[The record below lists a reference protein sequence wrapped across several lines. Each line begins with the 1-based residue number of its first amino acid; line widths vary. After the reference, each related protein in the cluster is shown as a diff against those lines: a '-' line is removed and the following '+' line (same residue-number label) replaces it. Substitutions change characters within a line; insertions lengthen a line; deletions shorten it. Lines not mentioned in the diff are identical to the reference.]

1 MLKRI
6 TRKLAILAVLAG
18 MLSGLA
24 PSMLAVRT
32 AHADEASQSGASTAL
47 DRSSAPAPKRSEA
60 AKPEPLTSADVQVRS
75 AVVPS
80 DALASGTAGTCLFYI
95 TSDMRLTVTPADG
108 TSGTLPTGVNASD
121 WPWYR
126 YAAYIRS
133 VSFDPG
139 VKTSSTLKNAFSSA
153 STTDPEYSQLK
164 SIDLANLDMA
174 DLRSVYTA
182 FANDTRLGS
191 VSFKGALNADGITDW
206 TSVFFQSGIESI
218 DLTDVGDAA
227 TTVHGLFQGCRSLK
241 TAVIPWAMAHVA
253 NAGGMFDGCAGL
265 TSLDTSVWRFGSM
278 TNAGRMF
285 RNCSNLAVLDVS
297 GWSMGRVWFAN
308 GMFCKCARLT
318 VLDVSEWDVHALQQA
333 ANMFQGCSELAVL
346 DVSAWNTASLV
357 YASATFQNCAKL
369 TTLDVADW
377 RMGKVRTISN
387 MFGGCTGLTRLD
399 VSKWKTGGIRDMQ
412 GTFTSCTGLTVLDV
426 SKWDV
431 SNATNMYAM
440 FQNCT
445 GLTELDVAAWDVSN
459 VATFGYMFFWCPK
472 LAGLDVSKWDT
483 SNATG
488 MYEMFHYDAKLTVLD
503 VSKWK
508 TGKVRSF
515 SNMFS
520 GCSGLTGL
528 DVADWDTSNATG
540 INAMFYGCTG
550 LTRLDVS
557 KWKTGGIRDMQ
568 GTFAYCTNLAMLDL
582 SSWDT
587 SNTIHLNQMF
597 DNCRNLTDVGDL
609 SAWDTSNVTGMTW
622 MFSNDRRLSR
632 LDVSKWNMRN
642 VLNMTGMFADCVGL
656 STLDLSGWNTD
667 SLTTTPSMFRNL
679 TVTRIYVGDN
689 WTVDN
694 VTGSDLMFTGCTRLV
709 GDDGKG
715 LAYDASKLTAAYARA
730 DGGYMTFKGERTVY
744 HKVTFAALDG
754 KTITTM
760 RVKDGGM
767 ATAPSLADTTWL
779 ADPNMDFNTDGWGGA
794 ITAQGKRQTGR
805 DDYSTSAKRH
815 VDANST
821 IRVDADA
828 DYRNAVAGGALG
840 YHLKRDLDGQSD
852 WSGYGCAKG
861 TVCTDVVWYSTI
873 GYSGTVQ
880 GFTQISAWSD
890 FGAAVVH
897 HLQLTQVDP
906 VTHNGIAR
914 DGYVFTGWD
923 KDVTKPITGD
933 TVYTARYRPAVYRIR
948 FDGNGSTSGAMSDQL
963 FTYGTPQALTAA
975 TFQRDGYSLTGW
987 NTRPDGTGKSFTD
1000 KQTVA
1005 DLLTHEN
1012 AVGTLYA
1019 QWTPTPPVITVV
1031 FHSNDGG
1038 TDETVKRV
1046 WASNNLDMKAIG
1058 LPDGWTKKGFA
1069 FHGWNLAA
1077 DGSGVEYK
1085 TGESLYGRMTTA
1097 TVDLYADWAG
1107 LQSTLPQA
1115 GGILHAAPV
1124 AGLSIMMLG
1133 VPLLILARRH
1143 RHGHANPPV

>member
-1 MLKRI
+1 M
-6 TRKLAILAVLAG
+6 
-18 MLSGLA
+18 
-24 PSMLAVRT
+24 
-32 AHADEASQSGASTAL
+32 
-47 DRSSAPAPKRSEA
+47 SAW
-60 AKPEPLTSADVQVRS
+60 DVS
-75 AVVPS
+75 
-80 DALASGTAGTCLFYI
+80 
-95 TSDMRLTVTPADG
+95 
-108 TSGTLPTGVNASD
+108 
-121 WPWYR
+121 
-126 YAAYIRS
+126 
-133 VSFDPG
+133 
-139 VKTSSTLKNAFSSA
+139 
-153 STTDPEYSQLK
+153 
-164 SIDLANLDMA
+164 
-174 DLRSVYTA
+174 
-182 FANDTRLGS
+182 
-191 VSFKGALNADGITDW
+191 
-206 TSVFFQSGIESI
+206 
-218 DLTDVGDAA
+218 
-227 TTVHGLFQGCRSLK
+227 
-241 TAVIPWAMAHVA
+241 HVA
-253 NAGGMFDGCAGL
+253 TFESTFNGCSNL
-265 TSLDTSVWRFGSM
+265 TSLDTSAWNTANVMDTGY
-278 TNAGRMF
+278 MF
-285 RNCSNLAVLDVS
+285 RNCSSLAVLDVS

-308 GMFCKCARLT
+308 EMFNKCTKLT
-318 VLDVSEWDVHALQQA
+318 VLDVSKWDVHALQQA

-357 YASATFQNCAKL
+357 YATATFQNCAKL
-369 TTLDVADW
+369 TTLDVAGW
-377 RMGKVRTISN
+377 RMGKVRTIRH
-387 MFGGCTGLTRLD
+387 MFNGCRGLTSLD
-399 VSKWKTGGIRDMQ
+399 VSEWDVSNVTDMQ
-412 GTFTSCTGLTVLDV
+412 CTFTSCTGLTELNVAA
-426 SKWDV
+426 WDV
-431 SNATNMYAM
+431 SNTTNMYAM

-445 GLTELDVAAWDVSN
+445 GLTELDVANWDTSHV
-459 VATFGYMFFWCPK
+459 TLFGYMFLWCPN
-472 LAGLDVSKWDT
+472 LARLDVSKWDT
-483 SNATG
+483 SNATD
-488 MYEMFHYDAKLTVLD
+488 MFEMFHYDAKLTVLD

-520 GCSGLTGL
+520 GCNGLTRL
-528 DVADWDTSNATG
+528 DVADWDMSDATD
-540 INAMFYGCTG
+540 IDAMFYGCTG

-557 KWKTGGIRDMQ
+557 KWKTGGIGNMSN
-568 GTFAYCTNLAMLDL
+568 TFAYCTNLAMLDL

-587 SNTIHLNQMF
+587 SNATNLSLMF
-597 DNCRNLTDVGDL
+597 NNCRNLTDVGDL

-632 LDVSKWNMRN
+632 LDVSKWNVRN
-642 VLNMTGMFADCVGL
+642 VLDMTGMFADCVGP
-656 STLDLSGWNTD
+656 STLDLSGWSTD
-667 SLTTTPSMFRNL
+667 SLTTTSSMFRNL

-730 DGGYMTFKGERTVY
+730 DGGYMTFKGERTVC
-744 HKVTFAALDG
+744 HRVTFAAPDG
-754 KTITTM
+754 KTIATI
-760 RVKDGGM
+760 RVRDGGM

-779 ADPNMDFNTDGWGGA
+779 ADPDMDFNTDGWGGV

-805 DDYSTSAKRH
+805 DDYSASATRH
-815 VDANST
+815 VDANTT
-821 IRVDADA
+821 IRVDVDA

-840 YHLKRDLDGQSD
+840 YHLKRDMDGQSS
-852 WSGYGCAKG
+852 WPGYGCAKG

-873 GYSGTVQ
+873 GYSGTVRA
-880 GFTQISAWSD
+880 FTQINAGSD
-890 FGAAVVH
+890 FGAAVVR

-914 DGYVFTGWD
+914 DGYVFIGWD

-933 TVYTARYRPAVYRIR
+933 TVYTARYRPVTYRIR
-948 FDGNGSTSGAMSDQL
+948 FDGNGSTSGAMADQS

-1038 TDETVKRV
+1038 ADETVKRV

-1058 LPDGWTKKGFA
+1058 LPDGWTRKGFV

-1085 TGESLYGRMTTA
+1085 AGESLYGRMTTA

-1115 GGILHAAPV
+1115 GGMAKASAYG
-1124 AGLSIMMLG
+1124 AGLALMVLSAG
-1133 VPLLILARRH
+1133 VWLASVRR
-1143 RHGHANPPV
+1143 RRMA

>member
-1 MLKRI
+1 MLRRI

-32 AHADEASQSGASTAL
+32 AHADEASRSGASTAL

-60 AKPEPLTSADVQVRS
+60 AEPEPLTSSDLQVRS

-412 GTFTSCTGLTVLDV
+412 GTF
-426 SKWDV
+426 
-431 SNATNMYAM
+431 
-440 FQNCT
+440 
-445 GLTELDVAAWDVSN
+445 
-459 VATFGYMFFWCPK
+459 
-472 LAGLDVSKWDT
+472 
-483 SNATG
+483 
-488 MYEMFHYDAKLTVLD
+488 
-503 VSKWK
+503 
-508 TGKVRSF
+508 
-515 SNMFS
+515 
-520 GCSGLTGL
+520 
-528 DVADWDTSNATG
+528 
-540 INAMFYGCTG
+540 
-550 LTRLDVS
+550 
-557 KWKTGGIRDMQ
+557 
-568 GTFAYCTNLAMLDL
+568 AYCTNLAMLDL

-632 LDVSKWNMRN
+632 LDVSKWNVRN

-987 NTRPDGTGKSFTD
+987 NTRPDGKGKSFTD

-1038 TDETVKRV
+1038 TDETVKRA

-1085 TGESLYGRMTTA
+1085 AGESLYGRITTA

-1107 LQSTLPQA
+1107 LSSTLPQA
-1115 GGILHAAPV
+1115 GGSTKAPAYG
-1124 AGLSIMMLG
+1124 AGLALMVLG
-1133 VPLLILARRH
+1133 AGAWLSAGRR
-1143 RHGHANPPV
+1143 RRMA

>member
-47 DRSSAPAPKRSEA
+47 DRSSAPAPKRSEVA
-60 AKPEPLTSADVQVRS
+60 EPEPLTAADLQVRS

-80 DALASGTAGTCLFYI
+80 DALASGTAGTCLFYV
-95 TSDMRLTVTPADG
+95 TPDMRLTVTPADG
-108 TSGTLPTGVNASD
+108 TSGTLPTGANASD

-139 VKTSSTLKNAFSSA
+139 VKTSSTLSHAFASA
-153 STTDPEYSQLK
+153 NTTDPEYSQLE
-164 SIDLANLDMA
+164 SVDLANLDMA
-174 DLRSVYTA
+174 DLESMDSA

-191 VSFKGALNADGITDW
+191 VSFKGVLNADGITGW
-206 TSVFFQSGIESI
+206 ANTFSRSGIESI
-218 DLTDVGDAA
+218 DLSDVGDAA
-227 TTVHGLFQGCRSLK
+227 TAVNGMFSNCADLK

-253 NAGGMFDGCAGL
+253 NADGMFDGCAGL
-265 TSLDTSVWRFGSM
+265 ASLDTSSWN
-278 TNAGRMF
+278 TANAMYTGYMF

-297 GWSMGRVWFAN
+297 AWSMGRVWFAN
-308 GMFCKCARLT
+308 GMFYKCARLT

-333 ANMFQGCSELAVL
+333 VNMFQGCSELSKL
-346 DVSAWNTASLV
+346 DISAWNTASLV

-387 MFGGCTGLTRLD
+387 MFG
-399 VSKWKTGGIRDMQ
+399 
-412 GTFTSCTGLTVLDV
+412 
-426 SKWDV
+426 
-431 SNATNMYAM
+431 
-440 FQNCT
+440 
-445 GLTELDVAAWDVSN
+445 
-459 VATFGYMFFWCPK
+459 
-472 LAGLDVSKWDT
+472 
-483 SNATG
+483 
-488 MYEMFHYDAKLTVLD
+488 
-503 VSKWK
+503 
-508 TGKVRSF
+508 
-515 SNMFS
+515 
-520 GCSGLTGL
+520 
-528 DVADWDTSNATG
+528 
-540 INAMFYGCTG
+540 GCTG

-632 LDVSKWNMRN
+632 LDVSKWNVRN

-779 ADPNMDFNTDGWGGA
+779 ADPDMDFNTDGWGGA

-1019 QWTPTPPVITVV
+1019 QWAPTPPVITVV

-1058 LPDGWTKKGFA
+1058 LPDGWTKKGFV

-1133 VPLLILARRH
+1133 VPLLIPARRH

>member
-285 RNCSNLAVLDVS
+285 RNCSNLAALDVSGWDVSHVATFESTFDGCSGLTSLDTSSWNTANAMHTGYMFRNCSNLAVLDVS

-377 RMGKVRTISN
+377 RMGKVRIISN
-387 MFGGCTGLTRLD
+387 MFG
-399 VSKWKTGGIRDMQ
+399 
-412 GTFTSCTGLTVLDV
+412 
-426 SKWDV
+426 
-431 SNATNMYAM
+431 
-440 FQNCT
+440 
-445 GLTELDVAAWDVSN
+445 
-459 VATFGYMFFWCPK
+459 
-472 LAGLDVSKWDT
+472 
-483 SNATG
+483 
-488 MYEMFHYDAKLTVLD
+488 
-503 VSKWK
+503 
-508 TGKVRSF
+508 
-515 SNMFS
+515 
-520 GCSGLTGL
+520 
-528 DVADWDTSNATG
+528 
-540 INAMFYGCTG
+540 GCTG

-632 LDVSKWNMRN
+632 LDVSKWNVRN

-656 STLDLSGWNTD
+656 STLDLSGWNTG

-779 ADPNMDFNTDGWGGA
+779 ADPDMDFNTDGWGGA

-805 DDYSTSAKRH
+805 DDYSASAKRH

-840 YHLKRDLDGQSD
+840 YHLKRDLDGQGD

-948 FDGNGSTSGAMSDQL
+948 FDGNGSTSGAMADQL

-1038 TDETVKRV
+1038 ADETVKRV

-1058 LPDGWTKKGFA
+1058 LPDGWTKKGFV

-1115 GGILHAAPV
+1115 GGILHAAPL

-1133 VPLLILARRH
+1133 VPLLILARRY

>member
-377 RMGKVRTISN
+377 RMGKVRIISN

-412 GTFTSCTGLTVLDV
+412 GTFAYCTGLTVLDV

-431 SNATNMYAM
+431 SNATNMCAM

-632 LDVSKWNMRN
+632 LDVSKWNVRN

-656 STLDLSGWNTD
+656 STLDLSGWNTG

-779 ADPNMDFNTDGWGGA
+779 ADPDMDFNTDGWGGA

-805 DDYSTSAKRH
+805 DDYSASAKRH

-840 YHLKRDLDGQSD
+840 YHLKRDLDGQGD

-880 GFTQISAWSD
+880 GFTQINAWSD

-897 HLQLTQVDP
+897 HMQLTQVDP

-914 DGYVFTGWD
+914 DGYVFIGWD

-933 TVYTARYRPAVYRIR
+933 TVFTAQYRPAVYRIR
-948 FDGNGSTSGAMSDQL
+948 FDGNGSTSGAMADQS

-987 NTRPDGTGKSFTD
+987 NTRPDGTGRSFAD
-1000 KQTVA
+1000 KQIVGN
-1005 DLLTHEN
+1005 LLTHEN

-1085 TGESLYGRMTTA
+1085 AGESLYGRMTTA

-1115 GGILHAAPV
+1115 GGSTKAPAYG
-1124 AGLSIMMLG
+1124 AGLALMVLG
-1133 VPLLILARRH
+1133 AGAWLSASRR
-1143 RHGHANPPV
+1143 RRMA

>member
-6 TRKLAILAVLAG
+6 TRKLAILAVLVG
-18 MLSGLA
+18 LLSGLA

-32 AHADEASQSGASTAL
+32 AHADEASQQETSTAL

-60 AKPEPLTSADVQVRS
+60 AKPEPLTSSDLQIRS

-80 DALASGTAGTCLFYI
+80 DALASGTAGTCLFYV
-95 TSDMRLTVTPADG
+95 TSGMRLTVTPADG
-108 TSGTLPTGVNASD
+108 TSGTLPTGANASD

-139 VKTSSTLKNAFSSA
+139 VKTSSTLSHAFASA
-153 STTDPEYSQLK
+153 NTTDPEYSQLE
-164 SIDLANLDMA
+164 SVDLANLDMA
-174 DLRSVYTA
+174 DLGSMDSA

-191 VSFKGALNADGITDW
+191 VSFKGVLNADGITGW
-206 TSVFFQSGIESI
+206 ANTFSRSGIESI
-218 DLTDVGDAA
+218 DLSDVGDAA
-227 TTVHGLFQGCRSLK
+227 TAVNGMFSNCADLK

-253 NAGGMFDGCAGL
+253 NADGMFDGCAGL
-265 TSLDTSVWRFGSM
+265 ASLDTSAWRFGSM
-278 TNAGRMF
+278 TNASRMFRNCSNLAALDVSGWDVSHVATFESTFDGCSGLTSLDTSSWNTANAMHTGYMF

-308 GMFCKCARLT
+308 GMFYKCARLT

-333 ANMFQGCSELAVL
+333 DNMFQGCSELAVL

-357 YASATFQNCAKL
+357 YASATFQDCAKL

-377 RMGKVRTISN
+377 RMGKVRTIRN
-387 MFGGCTGLTRLD
+387 MFGGCMGLTRLD
-399 VSKWKTGGIRDMQ
+399 VSKWKTGGIRYMPSV
-412 GTFTSCTGLTVLDV
+412 FAYCANLAKLDL
-426 SKWDV
+426 S
-431 SNATNMYAM
+431 A
-440 FQNCT
+440 
-445 GLTELDVAAWDVSN
+445 
-459 VATFGYMFFWCPK
+459 
-472 LAGLDVSKWDT
+472 WDT
-483 SNATG
+483 SNAT
-488 MYEMFHYDAKLTVLD
+488 
-503 VSKWK
+503 
-508 TGKVRSF
+508 
-515 SNMFS
+515 
-520 GCSGLTGL
+520 
-528 DVADWDTSNATG
+528 
-540 INAMFYGCTG
+540 
-550 LTRLDVS
+550 
-557 KWKTGGIRDMQ
+557 
-568 GTFAYCTNLAMLDL
+568 NLA
-582 SSWDT
+582 S
-587 SNTIHLNQMF
+587 MF
-597 DNCRNLTDVGDL
+597 NNCRNLTDVGDL

-632 LDVSKWNMRN
+632 LDVSKWNVRN
-642 VLNMTGMFADCVGL
+642 VLDMTGMFADCVGL
-656 STLDLSGWNTD
+656 ATLDLSGWNTA

-779 ADPNMDFNTDGWGGA
+779 ADPDMDFNTDGWGGA

-805 DDYSTSAKRH
+805 DDYSASATRH

-840 YHLKRDLDGQSD
+840 YHLKRDLDGQSG
-852 WSGYGCAKG
+852 WPGYGCAKG

-880 GFTQISAWSD
+880 GFTQINAWSD

-933 TVYTARYRPAVYRIR
+933 TVFTAQYRPAVYRIR
-948 FDGNGSTSGAMSDQL
+948 FDGNGSTSGAMADQS

-1019 QWTPTPPVITVV
+1019 QWAPTPPVITVV

-1058 LPDGWTKKGFA
+1058 LPDGWTRKGFV

-1085 TGESLYGRMTTA
+1085 AGESLYGRMTTA

-1115 GGILHAAPV
+1115 GGMAKASACGV
-1124 AGLSIMMLG
+1124 GLSLLVLG
-1133 VPLLILARRH
+1133 AGVWLASVRR
-1143 RHGHANPPV
+1143 RRMA